1 MAIFRETGL
10 VPRTPRDVS
19 SLLRQMRSELDEVF
33 EQPFWGASRWP
44 TFFKA
49 VAETPAWAPRIEVF
63 EKDHRLVTR
72 AELPGLKKEDIR
84 VEIAE
89 GQLAISGERKREF
102 EEKKDNVFKSEREY
116 GSFYRSV
123 PLPEGVKP
131 EDVKATFADGV
142 LEVVMPLV
150 EIKTAPVHAVEI
162 KDASKAAK
170 VIPEV
175 APQGKPS

>member
-1 MAIFRETGL
+1 MSIFRETGL

-33 EQPFWGASRWP
+33 EQPFWGTSRWP

-63 EKDHRLVTR
+63 EKDHRLVAR
-72 AELPGLKKEDIR
+72 AELPGLKKEDIK

-102 EEKKDNVFKSEREY
+102 EEKKENVFRSEREY

>member
-1 MAIFRETGL
+1 MSIFRETGL

-19 SLLRQMRSELDEVF
+19 SLLRQMRSELDEMF
-33 EQPFWGASRWP
+33 EQPFWGTSHLPA
-44 TFFKA
+44 FFKG

-72 AELPGLKKEDIR
+72 AELPGLKKEDIK
-84 VEIAE
+84 VEIAD

-102 EEKKDNVFKSEREY
+102 EQKKDNVFRSEREY

-123 PLPEGVKP
+123 PLPDGVKL

-142 LEVVMPLV
+142 LEVSVPLPARPEAAVRTV
-150 EIKTAPVHAVEI
+150 EIQEPA
-162 KDASKAAK
+162 KAAK
-170 VIPEV
+170 T
-175 APQGKPS
+175 AA